1 MASMGRMRR
10 LEGLLLRVSLLLL
23 LKVVVGEEMLVCLGV
38 RLLCA
43 F

>member
-10 LEGLLLRVSLLLL
+10 LEGLLLKVCLLLL